1 MLAEGELASHAH
13 GQNINGTGGDGWK
26 NSYGEFV
33 TLPDNG
39 QGKGQSGYSTNVKD
53 EGWIY
58 GGNRVYT
65 SECGSNWPHNNLMPL
80 FGAYKF
86 RRTN

>member
-1 MLAEGELASHAH
+1 MAAHAH
-13 GQNINGTGGDGWK
+13 GQNINGNGSDRWK

-33 TLPDNG
+33 TLPDKGNG
-39 QGKGQSGYSTNVKD
+39 EGEVGYAASLFAWVL
-53 EGWIY
+53 

-65 SECGSNWPHNNLMPL
+65 SKCGSNWPHNNLMPL

-86 RRTN
+86 RRTS